1 MHLIAIEME
10 WLVVIVCAICLDLV
24 GIGLGLH
31 IICTGGDR
39 SYMK

>member
-1 MHLIAIEME
+1 M
-10 WLVVIVCAICLDLV
+10 VSSYCGAICLDLV